1 MTDAEFWEVERSL
14 WLGGPA
20 AFRAWVA
27 ADCVMV
33 FPEPAGILTGA
44 AILEGLA
51 AAPRWE
57 RGRLRGDRWCAAPAT
72 RRRCS
77 PTAPRRRGRT
87 APRIARSAASSYVQQ
102 AGDWWLVQHQQTP
115 DLTLRLPKET
125 RSCRIPR

>member
-14 WLGGPA
+14 WLGGPE

-27 ADCVMV
+27 AECLMV
-33 FPEPAGILTGA
+33 FPAPAGILDGP

-57 RGRLRGDRWCAAPAT
+57 RVEMSGRRSPAQ
-72 RRRCS
+72 
-77 PTAPRRRGRT
+77 RRGGGGARL
-87 APRIARSAASSYVQQ
+87 PRGGAARRDGVPHSALCSSTYVAL

-115 DLTLRLPKET
+115 A
-125 RSCRIPR
+125 